1 MKHMASKL
9 TAATIVLAV
18 ASACSGS
25 SASFNG
31 SYILPEDG
39 STLKISENE
48 NGKPSI
54 DIELFRLASL
64 DDGTGSFSG
73 DKLDFSATDASGE
86 PIYGSVKLKGDT
98 AVVTF
103 SKSTWEYLPS
113 GTTYRFVRQK

>member
-9 TAATIVLAV
+9 TAATIVMTV

-31 SYILPEDG
+31 SYILAEDG

-54 DIELFRLASL
+54 DIELFRLTSL
-64 DDGTGSFSG
+64 DDGTGSISG
-73 DKLDFSATDASGE
+73 DKLDFSAIDASGD

-98 AVVTF
+98 AVVTITN
-103 SKSTWEYLPS
+103 STWEYLPS